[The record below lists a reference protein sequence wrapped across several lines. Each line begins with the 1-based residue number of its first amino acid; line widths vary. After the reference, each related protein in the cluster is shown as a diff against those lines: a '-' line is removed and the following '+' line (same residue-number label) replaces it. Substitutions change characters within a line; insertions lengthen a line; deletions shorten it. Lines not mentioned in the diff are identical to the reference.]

1 MSGWEIVGVVVAI
14 ICVII
19 LYLYLQNTQL
29 KRTQIEI
36 KIPFTEKNLSGA
48 KIVHLSDFHLPRQGV
63 SIKKL
68 IEKVA
73 KEKPDMIALT
83 GDLIDVRDDFPKE
96 KLELLCRSLVEIAPT
111 FAVTGNHDL
120 GSGHLQQ
127 WETTLTSAGVRV
139 LIDEA
144 EWLPIGENGIV
155 VMGLS
160 EKEDFDSTP
169 KPILRGVTIKE
180 SLRTKPRILL
190 AHHPELFEEYL
201 MDLTRVPALTLSG
214 HAHGGQVR
222 LPFLGGLFSPG
233 QGKFPT
239 FTSGIYY
246 DPEMPAYRMM
256 VSRGIGNSTFPFRV
270 NNRPEMVVIVLH

>member
-96 KLELLCRSLVEIAPT
+96 KLESLCRSLVEIAPT

-180 SLRTKPRILL
+180 SLRTKPRVLL

-201 MDLTRVPALTLSG
+201 MDLIDQKWS
-214 HAHGGQVR
+214 
-222 LPFLGGLFSPG
+222 
-233 QGKFPT
+233 
-239 FTSGIYY
+239 
-246 DPEMPAYRMM
+246 
-256 VSRGIGNSTFPFRV
+256 
-270 NNRPEMVVIVLH
+270 